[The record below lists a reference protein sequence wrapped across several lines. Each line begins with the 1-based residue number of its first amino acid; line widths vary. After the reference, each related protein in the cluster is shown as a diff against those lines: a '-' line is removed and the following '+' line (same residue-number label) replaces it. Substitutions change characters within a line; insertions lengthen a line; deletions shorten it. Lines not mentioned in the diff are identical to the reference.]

1 MSLALLCASMPAA
14 NGAQAASNPKL
25 STNSLS
31 LKVGQSKK
39 LTVNG
44 ASGTV
49 KWSSSNKKIVAVAKT
64 TNKAAKVTAKKA
76 GTAQVKA
83 KVGKKVLKCKV
94 TVKKADQ
101 NTTTQ
106 APNTQAPV
114 VQAPASQASSAPE
127 TSASVQ
133 PTETATEA
141 PTPTGSATDD
151 SSSDKVLA
159 KLILSEDR
167 KTVTGVE
174 NSSDA
179 TYAVIPD
186 GVTSIGDHAFE
197 NCTSLISIAI
207 PNTVTS
213 ISEYAFN
220 NVPHIEYH
228 GSELGEPWGANSM
241 N

>member
-39 LTVNG
+39 LTVKG

-64 TNKAAKVTAKKA
+64 TKKAAKVTAKKA

-83 KVGKKVLKCKV
+83 KVGKKVRKCKV

-106 APNTQAPV
+106 A
-114 VQAPASQASSAPE
+114 
-127 TSASVQ
+127 
-133 PTETATEA
+133 
-141 PTPTGSATDD
+141 
-151 SSSDKVLA
+151 
-159 KLILSEDR
+159 
-167 KTVTGVE
+167 
-174 NSSDA
+174 
-179 TYAVIPD
+179 
-186 GVTSIGDHAFE
+186 
-197 NCTSLISIAI
+197 